1 MPVYLRSKGRTR
13 RLRDGRHK
21 GAKMREVGSNV
32 PVYFEHLSPGAFRLS
47 HEFEVVEPEEADAD
61 LARAKVNSEASAD
74 LESARAEVAE
84 ARDRVVVLE
93 AAAEE
98 AAGAIAK
105 RDDIIAQLRAKV
117 AASTQREEDLRAR
130 VLELEAYLRDR
141 GSEDGEGETPEKPRR
156 RATKPKE

>member
-32 PVYFEHLSPGAFRLS
+32 PVYFEHLSPGAFRPS

-61 LARAKVNSEASAD
+61 LARAKVTSEASAD
-74 LESARAEVAE
+74 LEGAHARAAE
-84 ARDRVVVLE
+84 AQARVEVLE

-98 AAGAIAK
+98 AAEAIAT
-105 RDDIIAQLRAKV
+105 RDGIIAQLRAQV

-141 GSEDGEGETPEKPRR
+141 GPEDGEGEMAEKPRR
-156 RATKPKE
+156 RTSKPKE